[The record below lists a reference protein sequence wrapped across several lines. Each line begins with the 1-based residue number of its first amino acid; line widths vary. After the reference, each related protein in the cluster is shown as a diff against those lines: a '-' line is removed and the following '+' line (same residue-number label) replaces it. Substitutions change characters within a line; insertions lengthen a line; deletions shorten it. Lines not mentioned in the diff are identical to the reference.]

1 MNVFVRRLYLG
12 IGSAAL
18 VTFFSGCG
26 AGGGLTGG
34 GDTWYED
41 FDNGFSGRGRGV
53 QVFPIPS
60 TGPAVFISAAGGDVT
75 SLAFTPAP
83 SLFRSSR
90 IAYASSRAGNYD
102 IYVMDYDGTNV
113 RQLTTHPGADRN
125 PSITADGTRVFFES
139 DRTGTPQI
147 WVINTDGTGERQ
159 LTFTSASETQPHVSR
174 DGSMVAFVSN
184 RFGNTEVLMMGADG
198 LNQRRLTE
206 HSAVDEQP
214 QISPTG
220 SHLCWV
226 STRADGRRH
235 IFRMDLTT
243 GATNQ
248 VTSGGGSEVDPRWSP
263 DGQVIAFVSASGWI
277 YTIRPDGTGVTPVLT
292 GLPVR
297 SQPDFSP
304 DGQKIVYTADL
315 GNNLDIFVANRDGT
329 GTPVR
334 LTNEPTFEMSAS
346 VSGSALPRRVF
357 VGAAGSDMGRDPVF
371 GTSIGGFVCSL
382 AGSIVGEV
390 LSIDASQRSSLY
402 IDPLY
407 LGNGAGL
414 VGAQVTGTT
423 ITSLLQDNGR
433 LISPT
438 RIIGTGGLYPATSDT
453 VQLFFNA
460 STGRLMSVVPI
471 VRSRT
476 EGLATGFENGR
487 LVIRGNLQA
496 AIDVERKVNVAPD
509 GASEVSID
517 PATGRIVSVR

>member
-1 MNVFVRRLYLG
+1 MSLCVRRLCLG
-12 IGSAAL
+12 IGASAA
-18 VTFFSGCG
+18 VTLFSGCG
-26 AGGGLTGG
+26 AGGGLTSG
-34 GDTWYED
+34 ED
-41 FDNGFSGRGRGV
+41 WVQDFENGFSGRGRGV

-75 SLAFTPAP
+75 SLAFTPTP
-83 SLFRSSR
+83 TLFRNSK

-125 PSITADGTRVFFES
+125 PSITADGTKVFFES

-184 RFGNTEVLMMGADG
+184 RFGNSEVLMMGPDG

-220 SHLCWV
+220 THLCWV

-235 IFRMDLTT
+235 VFRMDLST
-243 GATNQ
+243 GTINQ

-277 YTIRPDGTGVTPVLT
+277 YTIKPDGTGVTPVLT

-315 GNNLDIFVANRDGT
+315 GNNLDLYVANRDGT

-334 LTNEPTFEMSAS
+334 LTNEPTFEMAPS

-371 GTSIGGFVCSL
+371 GSSIGGFICSL
-382 AGSIVGEV
+382 AGSVVGDV
-390 LSIDASQRSSLY
+390 ISIDGSQRSALL

-407 LGNGAGL
+407 LGNDAGL

-423 ITSLLQDNGR
+423 ITSMLQDNGR
-433 LISPT
+433 LMSPT
-438 RIIGTGGLYPATSDT
+438 RIIGTGGIFPATSDAL
-453 VQLFFNA
+453 QLFFNPT
-460 STGRLMSVVPI
+460 TGRLMSVVPI
-471 VRSRT
+471 GRGRA
-476 EGLATGFENGR
+476 EEPGGGFENGR
-487 LVIRGNLQA
+487 LVIRGAVRA
-496 AIDVERKVNVAPD
+496 AIDMERKVNIAPD
-509 GASEVSID
+509 GATEVSID
-517 PATGRIVSVR
+517 PATGRIMSVQ